1 MRAEGRSED
10 KARRADILN
19 SLSSMHLSSSF
30 LMMVEEFEI
39 NLQGI
44 AKTGRFTVP
53 GVDGK
58 ALINELLDIVESG
71 NAQPSQFE
79 TMLKRLGMSENASA
93 SIVTLQGV
101 MGILRTMPDQAYPSL
116 RALTQLRGAAQT
128 VLESA
133 ILREEEATG

>member
-39 NLQGI
+39 NLQ
-44 AKTGRFTVP
+44 
-53 GVDGK
+53 
-58 ALINELLDIVESG
+58 DIVESG
-71 NAQPSQFE
+71 NGQPSQFE

>member
-30 LMMVEEFEI
+30 LMMVEEFEL

-44 AKTGRFTVP
+44 AKTGSFSVP
-53 GVDGK
+53 DVDGK
-58 ALINELLDIVESG
+58 MLINELLNIVESG
-71 NAQPSQFE
+71 NAQPPHFE
-79 TMLKRLGMSENASA
+79 TMLKRLGLSDHASA

-101 MGILRTMPDQAYPSL
+101 MGVLRTMPDQAYPSM
-116 RALTQLRGAAQT
+116 RAFIQLRDAAQT
-128 VLESA
+128 VLQSA
-133 ILREEEATG
+133 ILREEEAAG